1 MEKVRAYVPVMQFF
15 NDDGSPMVG
24 GHLNTYK
31 AGTSI
36 PVTTYADASGTM
48 NPASIPLD
56 SRGECVVYVE
66 AGMRYKLVL
75 VNKDGVVKWTADN
88 YSVSGGSGG
97 GGSGIEISYDDENK
111 ALVFSNE
118 FEADDQQETNEVN
131 KIVDGAGLEFD
142 LRDPTKVSYEPQS
155 KTDAEKKQARLNIG
169 AAALLSLAST
179 FSTSTAYN
187 EGDVVTYDGALYIF
201 DTAHAAGAW
210 TGADA
215 HETNIME
222 VLAMAAGA
230 TEKPTTIISAPIYVG
245 GNSAQLDIYTYANN
259 NHSSI
264 VTFTGQCLLDFR
276 PNAGVTTSPIGGNA
290 LDVVSFSR
298 NNKLKIKR
306 ARITTQGSQGIGA
319 ANGQKAAQLLLLGY
333 KIDGVAVASVDYFY
347 LAIDNYNEWQDINA
361 TYDVAKN
368 GPFSSPSFDLKIVD
382 GVNDTSSKL
391 TIDDYNLQGAY
402 EGQALQ
408 ACLELEVETDSI
420 V

>member
-1 MEKVRAYVPVMQFF
+1 MEKVRAYSPVLQFF

-24 GHLNTYK
+24 GHLETYK

-36 PVTTYADASGTM
+36 PVTTYADESGTL
-48 NPASIPLD
+48 NPVSIPLD
-56 SRGECVVYVE
+56 SRGECTVYLT
-66 AGMRYKLVL
+66 AGKKYKFVL
-75 VNKDGVVKWTADN
+75 KNKFGGVAWTADN
-88 YSVSGGSGG
+88 YCEGG

-118 FEADDQQETNEVN
+118 FEADDSQETNEVN
-131 KIVDGAGLEFD
+131 KIVDGDGLEFD
-142 LRDPTKVSYEPQS
+142 LRDPTKVSYEPQT
-155 KTDAEKKQARLNIG
+155 KNDNEKLQARLNIG
-169 AAALLSLAST
+169 AAALLSLAPS
-179 FSTSTAYN
+179 FSTSTAYD
-187 EGDVVTYDGALYIF
+187 EGDVVTYNGALYIF

-259 NHSSI
+259 NHSKI

-276 PNAGVTTSPIGGNA
+276 PNAGVTTNPIGGNA

-319 ANGQKAAQLLLLGY
+319 ANGQKAAQLLLSGY
-333 KIDGVAVASVDYFY
+333 KIDDVAVASVDYFY
-347 LAIDNYNEWQDINA
+347 LAIDNYNEWQDVNA

-368 GPFSSPSFDLKIVD
+368 GPFSAPSFDLKIVENI
-382 GVNDTSSKL
+382 NDTTSKL
-391 TIDDYNLQGAY
+391 TIDDYNLQSAY
-402 EGQALQ
+402 EGQKLQ
-408 ACLELEVETDSI
+408 AWLELEVETDSI
-420 V
+420 A